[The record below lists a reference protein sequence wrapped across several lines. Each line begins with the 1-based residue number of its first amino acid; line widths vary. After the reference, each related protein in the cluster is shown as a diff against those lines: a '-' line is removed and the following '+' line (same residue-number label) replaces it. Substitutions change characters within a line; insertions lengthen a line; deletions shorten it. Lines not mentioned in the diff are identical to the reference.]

1 MFWSHFQQQALALL
15 ISTKQSFLKGRMT
28 RLLIH
33 LWVYMSTKKAHCH
46 EGGLILGSLKP
57 VSSMKMLIKQFRHS
71 DIQHNCN
78 LFSKVPVVVT
88 GLQAWPNFWLQ
99 KKPQRVCTMSAAG
112 VTPTLKLGGKGK
124 FRYTWVW
131 GTIISK
137 TEIIIPVDINIDL
150 YDACQK
156 NVHIFY
162 G

>member
-1 MFWSHFQQQALALL
+1 
-15 ISTKQSFLKGRMT
+15 
-28 RLLIH
+28 
-33 LWVYMSTKKAHCH
+33 
-46 EGGLILGSLKP
+46 
-57 VSSMKMLIKQFRHS
+57 
-71 DIQHNCN
+71 
-78 LFSKVPVVVT
+78 
-88 GLQAWPNFWLQ
+88 
-99 KKPQRVCTMSAAG
+99 MSAAG
-112 VTPTLKLGGKGK
+112 VTPTPKLGGKGK